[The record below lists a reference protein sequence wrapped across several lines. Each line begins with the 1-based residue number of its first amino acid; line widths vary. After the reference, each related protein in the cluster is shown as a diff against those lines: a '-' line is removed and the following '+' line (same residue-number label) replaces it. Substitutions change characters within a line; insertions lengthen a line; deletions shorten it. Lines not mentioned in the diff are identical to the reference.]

1 MRKLSFV
8 FFLLIFLCKISS
20 AQKSE
25 TVYLNAKDSSKNK
38 YIIIYPPKLPWK
50 GCLFLIPGMF
60 QKAADVLVQTSLPM
74 HAAQQGLLTVIP
86 TFKMGISSFGIDTA
100 SQASLLEIMDHVGSR
115 NKLNN
120 EPFYIGGF
128 SIGGSC
134 ALKFAELSLKNNY
147 PVKPVAVFALDAPL
161 DCERMYVNGAREI
174 RLPGSAEGALE
185 ESNYMQK
192 VFFSVFG
199 GSPAEKLANYYALSP
214 YSFNDTTQQAIKPLI
229 NLPIRLYA
237 EPDIHWWLKD
247 GVDYS
252 LLNVFDFAAMTNELK
267 RMGNKKI
274 ELIITENKG
283 YRLPDNVKHPHS
295 WSIAEPKDLVKWLL
309 NQK

>member
-1 MRKLSFV
+1 MRNLT
-8 FFLLIFLCKISS
+8 LLLLAFFLCKISL
-20 AQKSE
+20 AQKTE
-25 TVYLNAKDSSKNK
+25 TVYLNAADSTKNK
-38 YIIIYPPKLPWK
+38 YIIIYPAKLPWK

-60 QKAADVLVQTSLPM
+60 QKAADVLVQTTLPM

-86 TFKMGISSFGIDTA
+86 TFSMGISSVGIDSA
-100 SQASLLEIMDHVGSR
+100 SQASLLEIMDHVGKT
-115 NKLNN
+115 NKLIN

-134 ALKFAELSLKNNY
+134 AIKFAELALGNNY
-147 PVKPVAVFALDAPL
+147 PIKPVAVFALDAPL
-161 DCERMYVNGAREI
+161 DFERIYTNTLREI
-174 RLPGSAEGALE
+174 RLPGSGEDALAE
-185 ESNYMQK
+185 SKYMQQ
-192 VFFSVFG
+192 VFLKVFG
-199 GSPAEKLANYYALSP
+199 GIPAEKLLNYYSLSP
-214 YSFNDTTQQAIKPLI
+214 YSFNDATQQAIRPLV
-229 NLPIRLYA
+229 NLPIRLYT

-252 LLNVFDFAAMTNELK
+252 LMNAFDFAAMTNELK

-274 ELIITENKG
+274 ELIITDNKG
-283 YRLPDNVKHPHS
+283 YRQPGNIRHPHS